1 MTRRE
6 ACLEAEEIDG
16 LPVTFS
22 ELLHWWSEQLR
33 DCRQSSAYDWLDL
46 SVVDDVSLK
55 HN

>member
-6 ACLEAEEIDG
+6 ACLEAERIDG

-22 ELLHWWSEQLR
+22 DLMDWWCRELR
-33 DCRQSSAYDWLDL
+33 DCRQSSAYDWFDK
-46 SVVDDVSLK
+46 SEVDDVSLK